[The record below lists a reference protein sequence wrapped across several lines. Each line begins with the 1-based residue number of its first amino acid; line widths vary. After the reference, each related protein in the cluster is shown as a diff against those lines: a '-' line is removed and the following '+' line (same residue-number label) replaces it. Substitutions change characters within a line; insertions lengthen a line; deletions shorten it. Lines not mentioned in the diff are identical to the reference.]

1 MKRKQFYSLLLV
13 LVFLLACSLN
23 GEVLANVE
31 KVQKEVDELEQIV
44 KSLEEAIKSRQR
56 RISQLDADIKV
67 SEKRLQEA
75 EVKLAEAEAKLG
87 EQNLLFGE
95 RVRSAY
101 MKGGLSYLEVFFEAK
116 NFGDVITRLVY
127 LKRILKRDADI
138 MAALRNEYNILQE
151 RKAELAAEKAKLAD
165 LRYQLEAERKNL
177 QAEKQ
182 EQDKLLAAAKD
193 KLKTEIAR
201 TVPQAE
207 KLPVYGVVIDNFA
220 AARPQ
225 HGLVQADLIY
235 EYEVEGK
242 ITRYLALYSQF
253 PTKVGPVRS
262 ARQHNMIL
270 ALENDVRFIHAGGS
284 TDNIKLLKELNVR
297 HTDALTFRGKQ
308 FFRDTSRRAP
318 HNLYVNLKELKLE
331 QPSPNVVVRPAY
343 ISREGQKKSSFSI
356 DYGNNYTVS
365 YKYVENEGVYH
376 RYINNKQH
384 FDANGKPIK
393 ARNIIVQYVPFY
405 NDARGRPTAELV
417 GEGVIDFY
425 SQGKYF
431 KGKWSKSSEKEPT
444 RFYYQDGQEIERV
457 YGQTWIQIVRR

>member
-1 MKRKQFYSLLLV
+1 MRRRQLCSLLLV
-13 LVFLLACSLN
+13 LLFLLACSLN
-23 GEVLANVE
+23 GSVQANVE
-31 KVQKEVDELEQIV
+31 KAQKEVDELEQIV
-44 KSLEEAIKSRQR
+44 KSLEEAINSRR
-56 RISQLDADIKV
+56 RRLAQLDAELKA
-67 SEKRLQEA
+67 SERRLREA
-75 EVKLAEAEAKLG
+75 EERLAEAEARLG

-101 MKGGLSYLEVFFEAK
+101 LKGGLSYLEVFLEAK

-127 LKRILKRDADI
+127 LQRILKRDAEI
-138 MAALRNEYNILQE
+138 IAALKTEYAEWQE
-151 RKAELAAEKAKLAD
+151 RKTALAAEKNKLSD
-165 LRYQLEAERKNL
+165 LRYQIEAEQKNL
-177 QAEKQ
+177 QAEKR

-193 KLKTEIAR
+193 RLKTEIAR

-207 KLPVYGVVIDNFA
+207 RLPVYGVVIDNIA

-225 HGLVQADLIY
+225 HGLVQADVIY

-270 ALENDVRFIHAGGS
+270 ALENNVRFIHAGGS
-284 TDNIKLLKELNVR
+284 TDNLQLLKELNVR

-308 FFRDTSRRAP
+308 FFRDSSRRAP
-318 HNLYVNLKELKLE
+318 HNLYVNLKELNLE
-331 QPSPNVVVRPAY
+331 EPSRSVVVRPAY
-343 ISREGQKKSSFSI
+343 ISREGQKKLSFSI
-356 DYGNNYTVS
+356 DYGNNHSVS
-365 YKYVENEGVYH
+365 YKYVEKDGVYY

-384 FDANGKPIK
+384 FDANGEPIK
-393 ARNIIVQYVPFY
+393 ARNIIVQYTPFY

-417 GEGVIDFY
+417 GEGAIDFY

-431 KGKWSKSSEKEPT
+431 KGKWRKDSVAEPT
-444 RFYYQDGQEIERV
+444 RFYYEDGQEIERV

>member
-1 MKRKQFYSLLLV
+1 MRKQFFVLLV
-13 LVFLLACSLN
+13 LIVFLACTLN
-23 GEVLANVE
+23 GNVMANVE
-31 KVQKEVDELEQIV
+31 KAQKEVDELEEIV
-44 KSLEEAIKSRQR
+44 KSLEETMKNRQQ
-56 RISQLDADIKV
+56 RITRLESELKV
-67 SEKRLQEA
+67 SEQRLQEA
-75 EVKLAEAEAKLG
+75 EIKLAEAEARLG

-101 MKGGLSYLEVFFEAK
+101 MKGGLSYLEVLFEAE
-116 NFGDVITRLVY
+116 NFGDVITRFVY
-127 LKRILKRDADI
+127 LKRILARDAELI
-138 MAALRNEYNILQE
+138 SALRDEYAVLQE
-151 RKAELAAEKAKLAD
+151 RKKALAEEKEILAD
-165 LRYQLEAERKNL
+165 LRYRLEAEQKNL
-177 QAEKQ
+177 LAEKQ
-182 EQDKLLAAAKD
+182 QQEKLLATAKD
-193 KLKTEIAR
+193 KLKTEIAK

-207 KLPVYGVVIDNFA
+207 KLPVYGVVIDNLA

-284 TDNIKLLKELNVR
+284 TDNLKLIKELNVR

-308 FFRDTSRRAP
+308 FFRDSSRRAP

-331 QPSPNVVVRPAY
+331 QPAQTVVVRPAY
-343 ISREGQKKSSFSI
+343 ISREGQKKNSFSI
-356 DYGNNYTVS
+356 DYSNNYTIS
-365 YKYVENEGVYH
+365 YKYVEKEGVYH

-384 FDANGKPIK
+384 FDGNGEPIK
-393 ARNIIVQYVPFY
+393 ARNIIVQYTPFY
-405 NDARGRPTAELV
+405 NDARGRPTADLV

-425 SQGKYF
+425 SQGKF
-431 KGKWSKSSEKEPT
+431 FRGKWSKSSESEPT

-457 YGQTWIQIVRR
+457 YGQTWIQIVRP